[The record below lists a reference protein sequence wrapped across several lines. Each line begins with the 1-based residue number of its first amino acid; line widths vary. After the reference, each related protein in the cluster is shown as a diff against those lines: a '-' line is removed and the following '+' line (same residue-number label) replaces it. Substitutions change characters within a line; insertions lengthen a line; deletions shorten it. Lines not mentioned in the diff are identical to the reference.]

1 MEILLKIPTE
11 EKAAFINEIK
21 EALKE
26 ELKVS
31 KLVSEKEDVANDDY
45 LTRQEACKFIRCSLA
60 TLYNYQKAGRLP
72 CLKIGRKVLFK
83 KSDLISAM
91 QVHSKGRQYTLHM

>member
-1 MEILLKIPTE
+1 MEIHFKIPSE
-11 EKAAFINEIK
+11 QKAAFINEIK
-21 EALKE
+21 EALKQ

-31 KLVSEKEDVANDDY
+31 KLVSEKEVSADDDY

-91 QVHSKGRQYTLHM
+91 QIHSTGRQYTLQI